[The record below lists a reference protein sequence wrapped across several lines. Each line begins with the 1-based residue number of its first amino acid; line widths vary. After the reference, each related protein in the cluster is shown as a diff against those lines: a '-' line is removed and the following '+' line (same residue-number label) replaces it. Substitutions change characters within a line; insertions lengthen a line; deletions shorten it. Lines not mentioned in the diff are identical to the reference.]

1 MFSATFVSCV
11 SCLFGHLRALWM
23 WYFVVPVLWNIIVL
37 CAFVQTLWWAYASLV
52 SLFMLCDCLLDG
64 SDLH

>member
-1 MFSATFVSCV
+1 
-11 SCLFGHLRALWM
+11 M